1 MAKRILMVDDSTTVL
16 SFEKLMFKSSD
27 YELLTAMNGV
37 DALRVARGPRP
48 PDLILLDV
56 VMPEMDGLECCRQLK
71 KDEATKAI
79 PIIMVTTKG
88 DESMITEAYAAG
100 CDDFI
105 TKPIARVELLQKVQG
120 HLQLLESPR

>member
-16 SFEKLMFKSSD
+16 SFEKLMFRNLD
-27 YELLTAMNGV
+27 YELVTASNGAE
-37 DALRVARGPRP
+37 ALEVAHKAPA

-56 VMPEMDGLECCRQLK
+56 VMPPMDGLECCRRLK
-71 KDEATKAI
+71 RNESTRAI

-88 DESMITEAYAAG
+88 DQSMITEAYAAG

-105 TKPIARVELLQKVQG
+105 TKPIARVELLEKVRG
-120 HLQLLESPR
+120 HLELATRR

>member
-16 SFEKLMFKSSD
+16 SFEKLMFRNMD
-27 YELLTAMNGV
+27 YELVTASNGAE
-37 DALRVARGPRP
+37 ALDVAQKTPY

-56 VMPEMDGLECCRQLK
+56 VMPQMDGLECCRRLK
-71 KDEATKAI
+71 GNETTRGI

-88 DESMITEAYAAG
+88 DQSMITEAYAAG

-105 TKPIARVELLQKVQG
+105 TKPIARIELLEKVRG
-120 HLQLLESPR
+120 HLELAARR

>member
-16 SFEKLMFKSSD
+16 SFEKLMFRNLD
-27 YELLTAMNGV
+27 YELVTASNGAE
-37 DALRVARGPRP
+37 ALEVAQKTP

-56 VMPEMDGLECCRQLK
+56 VMPQMDGLECCRRLK
-71 KDEATKAI
+71 GDESTRAI

-88 DESMITEAYAAG
+88 DQSMITEAYAAG

-105 TKPIARVELLQKVQG
+105 TKPIARVELLEKVRG
-120 HLQLLESPR
+120 HLELATRR